1 MSTRNIS
8 NVIRRTYGRKYYLVP
23 QPALP
28 MHRTRYFLSRVKQ
41 VTSGVILKRYQVFI
55 VLLVASASLATVYY
69 YNKLVSSQQDME
81 AAGGKVQALLQRRND
96 ISINLSKATLDYSVH
111 EQNVFTAIVTL
122 RSILKESG
130 PQNEGLQELIKKFQ
144 NSAPGSGP
152 AAETQSA
159 AGKSLLPQAGLI
171 AIAEQYPDLK
181 LSANFQSLMNALIEV
196 ERDLAGE
203 RIKLNDKINIYTTI
217 AYSFPGNIIAMI
229 FGFELQPYFEATPEA
244 KTLKPIEY

>member
-28 MHRTRYFLSRVKQ
+28 MHRTRYFLSRAKQ
-41 VTSGVILKRYQVFI
+41 ATSGVILKRYQIFI
-55 VLLVASASLATVYY
+55 VLLVALAVFATVYY

-81 AAGGKVQALLQRRND
+81 SAGGKVQALLQRRND
-96 ISINLSKATLDYSVH
+96 ISINLSKATLDYSIH

-130 PQNEGLQELIKKFQ
+130 PQNEGFQELIKKFQ
-144 NSAPGSGP
+144 NSGSGP
-152 AAETQSA
+152 AAETLSA

-181 LSANFQSLMNALIEV
+181 LSANFQNLMNALIEV

>member
-1 MSTRNIS
+1 
-8 NVIRRTYGRKYYLVP
+8 
-23 QPALP
+23 
-28 MHRTRYFLSRVKQ
+28 MHRTRYFLSRAKQ
-41 VTSGVILKRYQVFI
+41 ATSGVILKRYQIFI
-55 VLLVASASLATVYY
+55 VLLVALAVFATVYY

-81 AAGGKVQALLQRRND
+81 SAGGKVQALLQRRND
-96 ISINLSKATLDYSVH
+96 ISINLSKATLDYSIH

-122 RSILKESG
+122 RSVLKESG
-130 PQNEGLQELIKKFQ
+130 LQNEGLQELIKKFQ
-144 NSAPGSGP
+144 NSVPGPG
-152 AAETQSA
+152 SA

-181 LSANFQSLMNALIEV
+181 LSANFQNLMNALIEV
-196 ERDLAGE
+196 ERDLASE

>member
-41 VTSGVILKRYQVFI
+41 VTSGVILKRHQIFI
-55 VLLVASASLATVYY
+55 MLLVASASFATVYY

-81 AAGGKVQALLQRRND
+81 AAGGKVDALLQRRND
-96 ISINLSKATLDYSVH
+96 ISINLSKATFDYSVH

-130 PQNEGLQELIKKFQ
+130 LQNEGFQELIKKFQ

-152 AAETQSA
+152 A

-181 LSANFQSLMNALIEV
+181 LSVNFQSLMNALIEV
-196 ERDLAGE
+196 EKDLAGE

-229 FGFELQPYFEATPEA
+229 FGFELKPYFEATLEA

>member
-1 MSTRNIS
+1 
-8 NVIRRTYGRKYYLVP
+8 
-23 QPALP
+23 
-28 MHRTRYFLSRVKQ
+28 MHRTRYFLSRAKQ
-41 VTSGVILKRYQVFI
+41 ATSGVILKRYQIFI
-55 VLLVASASLATVYY
+55 VLLVALAVFATVYY

-81 AAGGKVQALLQRRND
+81 SAGGKVQALLQRRND
-96 ISINLSKATLDYSVH
+96 ISINLSKATLDYSIH

-122 RSILKESG
+122 RSVLKESG

-144 NSAPGSGP
+144 NSGSGP
-152 AAETQSA
+152 GSA

-181 LSANFQSLMNALIEV
+181 LSANFQNLMNALIEV
-196 ERDLAGE
+196 ERDLASE

-229 FGFELQPYFEATPEA
+229 FGFELQPYFEATTEA